1 MNISLVWIRN
11 DLRLEDSTALI
22 EAIKDVAPEDKIG
35 MVFCID
41 PKQLKTGS
49 YSHDYFFTALHTF
62 YRNCLEKELVIHFL
76 YGDPQDCFSKLIK
89 EFPDIQKIYFNIDD
103 SCYGMVRDYA
113 VKKILEESNVKI
125 LDFYDHHLHSANE
138 VLKEDGSHYKVFTP
152 YYNQWKNRLVRP
164 VQKPDYEKLRKVI
177 LKDFADKDGE
187 GQNKFR
193 EILQEIKADF
203 TEQTGEEKAQE
214 ILEDFVEHHL
224 AEYEE
229 MRDYPYTEGTS
240 RISKFLSTGQ
250 LSIRQVYQS
259 VEQAP
264 NSKGKE
270 TFIKEL
276 GWRDFYNMIYHFYPK
291 QKDEE
296 IIEKYRNIRWEY
308 DESRIEKRKEGKTGF
323 PIVDAAMR
331 QLKTEGWMHNRL
343 RMIVASFFTKDLLMD
358 WRIGEKY
365 FSEMLIDY
373 DSASNIGGWQ
383 WAASVGTDAVPY
395 FRIFNPNV
403 QGKRFDPEG
412 SFIKKYVE
420 ELRNIPAK
428 YIQEPFKYAQQIR
441 KECGIDIERIYDEPI
456 VNHKEQRLRA
466 IELFQR

>member
-1 MNISLVWIRN
+1 
-11 DLRLEDSTALI
+11 
-22 EAIKDVAPEDKIG
+22 
-35 MVFCID
+35 
-41 PKQLKTGS
+41 
-49 YSHDYFFTALHTF
+49 
-62 YRNCLEKELVIHFL
+62 
-76 YGDPQDCFSKLIK
+76 
-89 EFPDIQKIYFNIDD
+89 
-103 SCYGMVRDYA
+103 
-113 VKKILEESNVKI
+113 
-125 LDFYDHHLHSANE
+125 
-138 VLKEDGSHYKVFTP
+138 
-152 YYNQWKNRLVRP
+152 
-164 VQKPDYEKLRKVI
+164 
-177 LKDFADKDGE
+177 
-187 GQNKFR
+187 
-193 EILQEIKADF
+193 
-203 TEQTGEEKAQE
+203 
-214 ILEDFVEHHL
+214 
-224 AEYEE
+224 
-229 MRDYPYTEGTS
+229 
-240 RISKFLSTGQ
+240 
-250 LSIRQVYQS
+250 
-259 VEQAP
+259 
-264 NSKGKE
+264 
-270 TFIKEL
+270 
-276 GWRDFYNMIYHFYPK
+276 MIYHFYPK

-308 DESRIEKRKEGKTGF
+308 DESRIEKWKEGKTGF